1 MRRPSVSEREERCA
15 GNSHNCKK
23 PWKGESTLITGCC
36 CSRFSPICGSWKHPC
51 EPVLQEVEA
60 QMKPYQ
66 EVVDLLMTHP
76 GVQAVAAMGF
86 VSEVGIDLSRFK
98 SAKHFA
104 SWIGV
109 CPGNHGSRRQTQTW
123 QNHQGQCV
131 PTRVGG
137 RKRLGD
143 QSSQRPLLI
152 GEVTPVSSSHRQN
165 QSDRGSLPHR
175 GGELLPYDHQAHSVS
190 GTR

>member
-1 MRRPSVSEREERCA
+1 MQR
-15 GNSHNCKK
+15 
-23 PWKGESTLITGCC
+23 
-36 CSRFSPICGSWKHPC
+36 
-51 EPVLQEVEA
+51 VLKEIEA
-60 QMKPYQ
+60 QIEPYQ
-66 EVVDLLMTHP
+66 AVVELLMTHP

-123 QNHQGQCV
+123 ENHQGQCV
-131 PTRVGG
+131 PTRVVG
-137 RKRLGD
+137 RNRLGD
-143 QSSQRPLLI
+143 QSYQRQLLI

-165 QSDRGSLPHR
+165 QSDRGGLPHG
-175 GGELLPYDHQAHSVS
+175 GGELLPYDHQASSVS
-190 GTR
+190 GARSELL